1 MLTLDPHKT
10 FYIMVKARAFDAK
23 VEPVEP
29 DPGSNPSDD
38 RDVEIL
44 EDYDDDPTLEEL
56 TGAIEALNED
66 ELAELVAVVRIGTGD
81 GDGDDWAGTL
91 AEARDALDANTV
103 RWLVATP
110 QLGDLIEEGLA
121 ALNAYSNDDALGR
134 L

>member
-1 MLTLDPHKT
+1 MLTLDPQKT
-10 FYIMVKARAFDAK
+10 FYIMVKAREFDAK

-44 EDYDDDPTLEEL
+44 EDYADDPTFEEL
-56 TGAIEALNED
+56 TGAIGSLNED
-66 ELAELVAVVRIGTGD
+66 ELAELVAVVRIGAGD
-81 GDGDDWAGTL
+81 GDAGDWAGTL
-91 AEARDALDANTV
+91 TEARDALDANTV

-121 ALNAYSNDDALGR
+121 ALNAYSNEYALGR